1 MCFFGGGRSTAPSPP
16 QYQSTATAGA
26 SQNETTQFDDSPPV
40 VTGRQ
45 TGVENPKDTKK
56 ATEELKIR
64 RLKREGKYV
73 EPKKATDLS
82 AVEEKLIEPTRK
94 SGGGNKT
101 AQQKANL
108 AANKKKAK
116 SLALARKMKKTAPK
130 NQGAG
135 AMRSD
140 IRLKENIKQIGLS
153 ELGYKIYEFNYKNDD
168 TRYRGAMAQ
177 DVITKLPKA
186 ISLQDGYLYVN
197 YDMIDINMEAI

>member
-1 MCFFGGGRSTAPSPP
+1 MCFFGGGAAKAAPVPKK
-16 QYQSTATAGA
+16 AEFEDA
-26 SQNETTQFDDSPPV
+26 PPV
-40 VTGRQ
+40 VTGKQ
-45 TGVENPKDTKK
+45 TGVDNPKDTKK
-56 ATEELKIR
+56 ATDKLRMDRK
-64 RLKREGKYV
+64 KREGTYV
-73 EPKKATDLS
+73 EPTANVNLERTTAL
-82 AVEEKLIEPTRK
+82 LTRK
-94 SGGGNKT
+94 SGGNKT

-108 AANKKKAK
+108 AKNKAKAK
-116 SLALARKMKKTAPK
+116 SLAKARKAARTAPK
-130 NQGAG
+130 GQRGG

-140 IRLKENIKQIGLS
+140 IRLKENISEVGLS